1 MPHVKINGKYIDV
14 DIVEELSAFDWTR
27 PKWSEDKLIAAS
39 PFRYDST
46 PSFFVSLENG
56 VWADSGAY
64 DEDYASGNFTKLL
77 AFLRDES
84 YEETA
89 EYLTDIYAFEEF
101 TTIELAPINLALTSN
116 VKPPLPDFNVT
127 PNANSAYL
135 AKRGISVAAQEAYGT
150 GYNAA
155 IPKHT
160 ALPWRLSNG
169 SIANVK
175 YRSTKGKSFI
185 YAKGGRKLRE
195 LLFGIN
201 VAYAEESNVM
211 AVCEAEIDALSWYT
225 HGIVGVAVGGV
236 TFTEAQADLI
246 LKSGVKT
253 VILGGDNDKAGR
265 KFNNVI
271 RRRLGGYVRLID
283 CDYGNYKDANEA
295 LINGSFASYTL

>member
-101 TTIELAPINLALTSN
+101 TT
-116 VKPPLPDFNVT
+116 
-127 PNANSAYL
+127 
-135 AKRGISVAAQEAYGT
+135 R
-150 GYNAA
+150 
-155 IPKHT
+155 
-160 ALPWRLSNG
+160 
-169 SIANVK
+169 
-175 YRSTKGKSFI
+175 
-185 YAKGGRKLRE
+185 
-195 LLFGIN
+195 
-201 VAYAEESNVM
+201 
-211 AVCEAEIDALSWYT
+211 
-225 HGIVGVAVGGV
+225 
-236 TFTEAQADLI
+236 
-246 LKSGVKT
+246 
-253 VILGGDNDKAGR
+253 
-265 KFNNVI
+265 
-271 RRRLGGYVRLID
+271 
-283 CDYGNYKDANEA
+283 
-295 LINGSFASYTL
+295 